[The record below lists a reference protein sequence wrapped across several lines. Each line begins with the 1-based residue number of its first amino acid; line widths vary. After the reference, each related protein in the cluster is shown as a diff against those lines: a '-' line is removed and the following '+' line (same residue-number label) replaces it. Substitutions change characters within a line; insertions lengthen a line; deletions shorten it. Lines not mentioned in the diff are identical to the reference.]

1 MKLGLRKSNRF
12 LDFMKKLCIF
22 DLDGTLTNTLGSI
35 SYFLN
40 SELEMRGLPLV
51 SPKDIKE
58 FTGDGARNLVER
70 VLKKNKI
77 NDGKLLDEIC
87 SSYVA
92 SYDKDYLYLC
102 KLYPG
107 IKEMV
112 EHLEEEGVLL
122 SCLTNKPHSTAV
134 SIIEH
139 FFGSSFS
146 FVCGQRQGF
155 PIKPDPSGALEIMK
169 HFGLEAKDALYIGDT
184 ATDISTG
191 KNAKCFT
198 IGVLWGFRDMA
209 ELQEAG
215 ADAIIKEP
223 REIAKFL

>member
-1 MKLGLRKSNRF
+1 
-12 LDFMKKLCIF
+12 MKKLCIF

-40 SELEMRGLPLV
+40 NELEKRELPLI
-51 SPKDIKE
+51 SAKDVKE
-58 FTGDGARNLVER
+58 FTGDGARTLVER

-77 NDGKLLDEIC
+77 DDNNLVDEIC

-92 SYDKDYLYLC
+92 SYDADYLYLC

-107 IKEMV
+107 IKECV
-112 EHLEEEGVLL
+112 EHLKEECVLL
-122 SCLTNKPHSTAV
+122 SCLTNKPHSTAL

-146 FVCGQRQGF
+146 LVWGQRQGF
-155 PIKPDPSGALEIMK
+155 PIKPDPSGAIEIMK
-169 HFGLEAKDALYIGDT
+169 HFNVDAKDTLYIGDT
-184 ATDISTG
+184 ATDIATG

-209 ELQEAG
+209 ELKEAG

-223 REIAKFL
+223 REIEKFL